1 MPSRL
6 GRILRAADFERL
18 LKTPSRARSP
28 LFAVHHLDDRP
39 SAAPRPKRLSTG
51 SDQLTHNVVDD
62 LPATSP
68 GTPTGVDGHWLG
80 FVVPKR
86 LARRSVTRNLIRR
99 LGRASLL
106 AQLGSDAPLPPGLW
120 ALRLRAPI
128 AKAEF
133 PSADSDALR
142 KRLHED
148 LALLW
153 RRAANPLPPGCGAQT
168 RAGVRPD
175 APPSGTAA

>member
-39 SAAPRPKRLSTG
+39 SAAPRPGRLSTG
-51 SDQLTHNVVDD
+51 GDQLTHSVVDD
-62 LPATSP
+62 HPATSP
-68 GTPTGVDGHWLG
+68 DTPCGVSGHWLG

-99 LGRASLL
+99 LGRSSLL
-106 AQLGSDAPLPPGLW
+106 AQLGSESPLPPGLW

-128 AKAEF
+128 AKTEF
-133 PSADSDALR
+133 QSADSAALR
-142 KRLHED
+142 QRLRED

-153 RRAANPLPPGCGAQT
+153 RRALSPLPPNRT
-168 RAGVRPD
+168 PRDRP
-175 APPSGTAA
+175 PKVAA